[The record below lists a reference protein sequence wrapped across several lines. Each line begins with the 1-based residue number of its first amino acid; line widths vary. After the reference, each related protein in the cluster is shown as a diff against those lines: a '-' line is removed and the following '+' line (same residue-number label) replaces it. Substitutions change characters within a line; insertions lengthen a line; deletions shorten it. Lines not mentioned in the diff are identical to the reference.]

1 MLLPPFSESGSIT
14 RIPGLP
20 PSPPPPRFDGVRR
33 GLTYIV
39 LLVAKMFYRKRTQSE
54 IGPGKRGWGG
64 VGLQETRCELR
75 GSPPSEVTQDALNPS
90 IKGLGDTSQGSV
102 AKPECPESL

>member
-20 PSPPPPRFDGVRR
+20 PSPLPPRFDGVLR

-39 LLVAKMFYRKRTQSE
+39 LLVAKMFYSKRTQSE
-54 IGPGKRGWGG
+54 IGPGKRGGG
-64 VGLQETRCELR
+64 VGPQETRCELR

-90 IKGLGDTSQGSV
+90 IKGLGDTSQANV
-102 AKPECPESL
+102 AKPECPGSL